1 MTSLSF
7 LCLHLNTFSFP
18 LYGTHY
24 GYPPPNQIRVFRQDG
39 VWNSYSRF
47 EERMELWHCRIE
59 RRDRPG
65 ILTNPPDS
73 SDALFDF
80 IGQVVMFMWLR
91 TVMNYQYAHGGSA
104 SQALHHLWTEG
115 AFYVSNKLLFKY
127 KTSM

>member
-1 MTSLSF
+1 
-7 LCLHLNTFSFP
+7 
-18 LYGTHY
+18 
-24 GYPPPNQIRVFRQDG
+24 
-39 VWNSYSRF
+39 
-47 EERMELWHCRIE
+47 MELWHCRTE

-65 ILTNPPDS
+65 ILANPPDS

-115 AFYVSNKLLFKY
+115 AFCVSNKLLFKY